1 MKVEMMGDSE
11 LNQVVP
17 DERFVGQGERA
28 TLKIIQSIFG
38 DQSEYKI
45 QYPFKRLMKGDYLS
59 TLSERQE
66 RETLDIIV
74 FRFDKPTIVVRV
86 QDKHHDGILKSSQDL
101 VQKQMLEWNNCIVV
115 DVWYRDC
122 PTVWTEEV
130 NEESI
135 KEITECLR
143 SSKVI

>member
-1 MKVEMMGDSE
+1 MGDSE

>member
-1 MKVEMMGDSE
+1 MMGDSE

-101 VQKQMLEWNNCIVV
+101 VQKQMLEWSNCVVV
-115 DVWYRDC
+115 DLWIYDC
-122 PTVWTEEV
+122 PTLFKEEL

-135 KEITECLR
+135 REVKEGL
-143 SSKVI
+143 SSQNCI

>member
-1 MKVEMMGDSE
+1 M
-11 LNQVVP
+11 P
-17 DERFVGQGERA
+17 DEKFVGQGERT
-28 TLKIIQSIFG
+28 TLKILQSIFG

-45 QYPFKRLMKGDYLS
+45 QYPFKKLMKGEYLD
-59 TLSERQE
+59 TLSDRQE

-122 PTVWTEEV
+122 PTVWSEEV

>member
-1 MKVEMMGDSE
+1 MGDSE

-28 TLKIIQSIFG
+28 TLKILQSIFG

-45 QYPFKRLMKGDYLS
+45 QYPFKKLMKGDFLD
-59 TLSERQE
+59 TLSERQ
-66 RETLDIIV
+66 RKETLDIIV
-74 FRFDKPTIVVRV
+74 FRFNKPTIVVRV

-122 PTVWTEEV
+122 PIVWTEEV

-143 SSKVI
+143 CSKVI

>member
-1 MKVEMMGDSE
+1 MMGDSE

>member
-1 MKVEMMGDSE
+1 MGDSE
-11 LNQVVP
+11 LKTEMP
-17 DERFVGQGERA
+17 DEKFIGQGERT
-28 TLKIIQSIFG
+28 TLKILQSIFG
-38 DQSEYKI
+38 NQSEYKI
-45 QYPFKRLMKGDYLS
+45 QYSFKKLMKGDYLD
-59 TLSERQE
+59 TLSDRQG
-66 RETLDIIV
+66 RETLDIVV

-122 PTVWTEEV
+122 PIVWSEEV